1 MRNRGASFVY
11 MLLSGA
17 SSLFYSM
24 MLTVELVYL
33 IKNVGFDPL
42 QLVLIGT
49 VRQSMGFVF
58 QLPTGVLA
66 DMYSRRWAVILGLLL
81 IGIGYLVEGT
91 IPVVATVF
99 AAQVLIGLGV
109 TLADGADA
117 AWIADE
123 VGAEQV
129 GAIYL
134 RAAQIGSLTSLLGIA
149 ISAVLVNIRLD
160 LPLVLGGS
168 LFITLSI
175 LLVFVMSEHALMP
188 APRENRNTFQQARY
202 TLRIGVQLIHVRPVL
217 LAILG
222 IAVFSGVFSAGFDQL
237 WNYYMLRNFTF
248 PALGGLTSVTWF
260 SVIEVGIVVTNFCGI
275 SIVKRVVDINNRRTV
290 IIAQLVMNGIA
301 VVSIIGFALARQF
314 ALALFTF
321 FLFTTAKGPSSS
333 LEQVWMN
340 QNLDTNVR
348 ATLFSLR
355 GQVNALAQIV
365 GGPVLGLIATGVSSR
380 IAIIVTGIVL
390 APTLLLYAWTLRSDK
405 VVTVPVEET
414 L

>member
-333 LEQVWMN
+333 LEQVWTN

>member
-11 MLLSGA
+11 VFLSSA

-24 MLTVELVYL
+24 LLTVELVYL
-33 IKNVGFDPL
+33 IKIVGFDPL
-42 QLVLIGT
+42 QLVFIGT
-49 VRQSMGFVF
+49 VRQSIGFVF

-66 DMYSRRWAVILGLLL
+66 DIYSRRWAVILGFLL
-81 IGIGYLVEGT
+81 IGFGYFVEG
-91 IPVVATVF
+91 VVPIVAIVF

-134 RAAQIGSLTSLLGIA
+134 RAAQIGSLTSLLGIV
-149 ISAVLVNIRLD
+149 ISAVLVNIRLN

-168 LFITLSI
+168 LFIALSI
-175 LLVFVMSEHALMP
+175 LLVFVMSEHAFIP
-188 APRENRNTFQQARY
+188 APRENRNTFQQMRY
-202 TLRIGVQLIHVRPVL
+202 TLRIGVHLIRMRPVL

-222 IAVFSGVFSAGFDQL
+222 VAVFSGAFSAGFDQL
-237 WNYYMLRNFTF
+237 WNYHLLHNFTF

-260 SVIEVGIVVTNFCGI
+260 SVIEAGIVVTQFCGI
-275 SIVKRVVDINNRRTV
+275 SIVKRTVDTNNHCSTA
-290 IIAQLVMNGIA
+290 IAQLVINGIGVA
-301 VVSIIGFALARQF
+301 SVIWFALAGQF
-314 ALALFTF
+314 VLALFAF
-321 FLFTTAKGPSSS
+321 FLFTTARGPILS

-340 QNLDTNVR
+340 QHLDSNVR

-355 GQVNALAQIV
+355 GQVSALAQII
-365 GGPVLGLIATGVSSR
+365 GGPLLGLIATGISSR
-380 IAIIVTGIVL
+380 LAMIAAAIVL
-390 APTLLLYAWTLRSDK
+390 APTLLLYTWTLRDDK
-405 VVTVPVEET
+405 PVMISVD
-414 L
+414 